1 MQRLANWLLW
11 IVVML
16 TVVLAGLNW
25 TTLTSPAPID
35 LLLVRIDA
43 PLGIIMLGLTGALVL
58 LFFVATL
65 RNQIASLMETNRQQK
80 EIRRLQGI
88 EDGANS
94 REIAALRELM
104 QSQFDRLNQRL
115 DGSRSSAESPE
126 ATKAPL

>member
-35 LLLVRIDA
+35 LLIIRIDA
-43 PLGIIMLGLTGALVL
+43 PLGIIMLGLTGVLVL
-58 LFFVATL
+58 LFFIATL
-65 RNQIASLMETNRQQK
+65 RNQIASLMEANRQNK
-80 EIRRLQGI
+80 EIRRLQGV
-88 EDGANS
+88 EDSSTS

-104 QSQFDRLNQRL
+104 QTQFDRLNQGL
-115 DGSRSSAESPE
+115 GSNRA
-126 ATKAPL
+126 ATEVTDIAKTPQ